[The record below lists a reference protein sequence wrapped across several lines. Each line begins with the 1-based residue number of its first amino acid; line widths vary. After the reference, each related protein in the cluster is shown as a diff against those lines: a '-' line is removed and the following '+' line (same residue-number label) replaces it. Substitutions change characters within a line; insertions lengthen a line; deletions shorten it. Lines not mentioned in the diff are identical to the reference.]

1 MANIAETADVFA
13 ANLTS
18 NVASIISNTTNLHHN
33 ETFDFECPSI
43 SMSEAKA
50 LENTSLVIEGNS
62 NENVRLKS
70 SREYILML
78 ESRSRLLVNDTKF

>member
-1 MANIAETADVFA
+1 MANIAETADAYA

-50 LENTSLVIEGNS
+50 LENTSFVVEGNS
-62 NENVRLKS
+62 YEIVYLECA
-70 SREYILML
+70 REHI
-78 ESRSRLLVNDTKF
+78 SISITC

>member
-1 MANIAETADVFA
+1 MANIAETADVYA

-18 NVASIISNTTNLHHN
+18 NVASIISNTTNLDHN

-50 LENTSLVIEGNS
+50 LENTSLVVEGNS
-62 NENVRLKS
+62 YEIVCLECASTNLD
-70 SREYILML
+70 YLLIILY
-78 ESRSRLLVNDTKF
+78 S